1 MIEHRLYEIEKWKDG
16 QIVEIQTV
24 LTTPKQAT
32 WYVLQGYEVFDYHE
46 SLGMEP
52 EYYEN
57 ATNLVYSTTRNP

>member
-16 QIVEIQTV
+16 QIVERRTV

-32 WYVLQGYEVFDYHE
+32 WYVLQGYEVFDYYE

>member
-16 QIVEIQTV
+16 QIVERQTV

>member
-16 QIVEIQTV
+16 QIVERQTV
-24 LTTPKQAT
+24 LTTPKQST

>member
-46 SLGMEP
+46 SLRMEP